1 MKAAWMVV
9 VLAAGVLS
17 GQAIAADAPS
27 GWDWDA
33 PARTAEPRPLPA
45 PPLHCAPRPGVALPP
60 ECARQAAPPDVEN
73 VEDVLKPPAV
83 PDPSGGN
90 RAKKV
95 AR

>member
-1 MKAAWMVV
+1 MRSALIAVAVVTAAF
-9 VLAAGVLS
+9 
-17 GQAIAADAPS
+17 GQASAADSPS
-27 GWDWDA
+27 GWNWDA
-33 PARTAEPRPLPA
+33 PARTDAPRPLPA
-45 PPLHCAPRPGVALPP
+45 PPLHCDPRPGVALPP

-83 PDPSGGN
+83 PGPSGDN